1 LSDVQINDKVWRKL
15 VAKIGKEMAT
25 KGVRVGVL
33 AEKGG
38 NEDRDGITMIEL
50 AAIHEFGSPAA
61 GIPQRSFIKSAFED
75 ATAIHAQKIMMGKS
89 IKAVIEDR
97 LTPDQALDL
106 LGLWGVSRIKKGIK
120 KGIEPANA
128 DSTVAKKGS
137 SKPLVDTGRLLN
149 AIAHKVE
156 S

>member
-1 LSDVQINDKVWRKL
+1 VDVQINDKRWREL
-15 VAKIGKEMAT
+15 VAKIGKEMAN

-50 AAIHEFGSPAA
+50 AAIHEFGSQAA
-61 GIPQRSFIKSAFED
+61 GIPERSFIRSAFEGS
-75 ATAIHAQKIMMGKS
+75 TSEHAQRIMMGKT
-89 IKAVIEDR
+89 IKGVIEDR
-97 LTPDQALDL
+97 MTPDQALEM

-120 KGIEPANA
+120 AGIDPANA

-149 AIAHKVE
+149 AINHKVE